1 MTPIN
6 NSATSGLSPKV
17 HQLRRSRN
25 APTEGS
31 HCEGTSNTKGL
42 RVLGPWFSVNLP
54 CITTF
59 EKVRHFAKLN
69 MVAE

>member
-6 NSATSGLSPKV
+6 NSATDKRTQSPKV

-25 APTEGS
+25 APAEGL

-42 RVLGPWFSVNLP
+42 RVLGALVF
-54 CITTF
+54 
-59 EKVRHFAKLN
+59 RHSPLHNHF
-69 MVAE
+69 